1 MKNPTAFV
9 SYAWDTEESNFWVK
23 NLATVL
29 RKNGIDV
36 KLDIWEVSPGDLL
49 PNFMEQAVRENDYV
63 LIICSPKY
71 KEKSQARKGGVG
83 YEGNIITGELF
94 EFSNHQKFIPVLQA
108 GESSDSIPSW
118 LLGKY
123 YVDLSSDEKFER
135 NLLDL
140 FTTIIGEREKVP
152 DLGKLNVS
160 TTLKMNNPSTVDDQ
174 SADVKILGVIVDEVT
189 SPKNDGS
196 RGSALYNIPFK
207 LNTTPDSRW
216 AQLFIQLWN
225 RPPQFSLMHRPG
237 IASVLGNKII
247 LKGTTMEEVEKTHKT
262 TLVLVTKTANEQFNL
277 MLQEERTK
285 AHRDQLLHE
294 EHRRNINDINN
305 RLNFED

>member
-9 SYAWDTEESNFWVK
+9 SYEWDTEESNFWVK

-63 LIICSPKY
+63 LIICSPRY

-94 EFSNHQKFIPVLQA
+94 EFSNHKKFIPVLQA
-108 GESSDSIPSW
+108 GESGDSIPNW

-140 FTTIIGEREKVP
+140 FTTIVGEREKAP

-160 TTLKMNNPSTVDDQ
+160 TILKMNNPSIVDDQ
-174 SADVKILGVIVDEVT
+174 SADIKILGVIVDEVT

-196 RGSALYNIPFK
+196 QVSALYNVPFK
-207 LNTTPDSRW
+207 LNIVPDRRW
-216 AQLFIQLWN
+216 SELFVQIWN
-225 RPPQFSLMHRPG
+225 RPPRFSLMHRPG
-237 IASVLGNKII
+237 IASVSGNKIF
-247 LKGTTMEEVEKTHKT
+247 LNGTTMEEVEKTHKATLDLVIKT
-262 TLVLVTKTANEQFNL
+262 TNERFDIL
-277 MLQEERTK
+277 LEEERINAIK
-285 AHRDQLLHE
+285 EQQAFN
-294 EHRRNINDINN
+294 EHRRNIADISK
-305 RLNFED
+305 RLNFDD